1 MNLWLLRKEKTY
13 SAQAVGRRK
22 SSVARVYIAEGAGE
36 ITVNRQKISDYFD
49 KATDRYVIRQPLALL
64 GISDKYDI
72 LINVRGGG
80 SSGQSGAV
88 RLGISRALIKINS
101 GLSGSLKKEGFLTR
115 DSRKVERKKAGI
127 RGARRKFQ
135 FSKR

>member
-1 MNLWLLRKEKTY
+1 MAVNKGKTY

-22 SSVARVYIAEGAGE
+22 SSVARIYIAEGAGK
-36 ITVNRQKISDYFD
+36 ISVNRRKLSDYFH
-49 KATDRYVIRQPLALL
+49 KGTDRYVVRQPLALL
-64 GISDKYDI
+64 NISDKYDI
-72 LINVRGGG
+72 LVNVKGGG
-80 SSGQSGAV
+80 STGQSGAI
-88 RLGISRALIKINS
+88 RLGISRALIKIDSN
-101 GLSGSLKKEGFLTR
+101 LSESLKKVGFLTR